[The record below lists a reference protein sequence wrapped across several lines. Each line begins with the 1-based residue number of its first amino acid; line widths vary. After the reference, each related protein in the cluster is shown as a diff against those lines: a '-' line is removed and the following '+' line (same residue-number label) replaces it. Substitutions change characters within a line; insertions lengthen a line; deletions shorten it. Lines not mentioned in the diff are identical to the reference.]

1 MSVKINYSKK
11 SSAKYLN
18 NLIIF
23 SDDKFGLNKIKFG
36 FEVIINAC
44 SVSASFSTTSR
55 NELMSLDSIDF
66 FSLEEFK

>member
-23 SDDKFGLNKIKFG
+23 SDDKFGLNKIKKFLSTSE
-36 FEVIINAC
+36 FSYINDLIKN
-44 SVSASFSTTSR
+44 SDLKKKILKIVF
-55 NELMSLDSIDF
+55 
-66 FSLEEFK
+66 